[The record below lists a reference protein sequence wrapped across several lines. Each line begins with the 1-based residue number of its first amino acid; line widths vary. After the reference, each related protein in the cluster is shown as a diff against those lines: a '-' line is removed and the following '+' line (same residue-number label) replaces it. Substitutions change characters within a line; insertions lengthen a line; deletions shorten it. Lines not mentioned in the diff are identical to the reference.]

1 MKRSDFPMLGY
12 GVGLRRQHYSHVLE
26 TRPKVDWFEVI
37 SENFMVAGGRA
48 LEVLE
53 GVRANYPIAMHGVSM
68 SIGSTDPLNRSYLRQ
83 LRDLARRFEPAWI
96 SDHLCWTGVG
106 GRNLHDLLPLPYTEE
121 AIRHVVARI
130 REVQDVLERPI
141 LIENVSSYMAFAD
154 STMTEWEFI
163 SAIADE
169 ADCGILLDINNIFV
183 SAFNHRFD
191 ANDYIDAVPAERVVQ
206 YHLAGHS
213 DHGTYLLDT
222 HDHPVRDEVWALYE
236 RAARRFGAVS
246 AMVEWDDNIPE
257 FAELADTA
265 DRARTDFQCRLN
277 LKELESLLYRL
288 ITAPS
293 GVAEGLA
300 AERDLGAGGL
310 DAIVLGDDRLS
321 AEARVDIYA
330 NMYFYRILDALKEDF
345 PATLAVLGD
354 DNFHNLVTGYLL
366 EYPPTEPSISH
377 CGQSSRRLSAR
388 SSDARG
394 RAVYRRPREART
406 RGRRGVSRSRCGGA
420 GA

>member
-1 MKRSDFPMLGY
+1 MLGY
-12 GVGLRRQHYSHVLE
+12 GVGLRRQHYSYVLE
-26 TRPKVDWFEVI
+26 SRPKVDWFEVI

-53 GVRANYPIAMHGVSM
+53 EVRANYPIAMHGVSM
-68 SIGSTDPLNRSYLRQ
+68 SIGSTDPLNLSYLRQ

-121 AIRHVVARI
+121 ALRHVVARI
-130 REVQDVLERPI
+130 RHVQDALARPI

-191 ANDYIDAVPAERVVQ
+191 ASDYIDALPAERVAQ

-213 DHGTYLLDT
+213 DHGTHLLDS
-222 HDHPVRDEVWALYE
+222 HDHPVRDEVWTLYE

-246 AMVEWDDNIPE
+246 AIVEWDDNIPE
-257 FAELADTA
+257 FAELADIA
-265 DRARTDFQCRLN
+265 DRARTIFN
-277 LKELESLLYRL
+277 AASLKR
-288 ITAPS
+288 TAKP
-293 GVAEGLA
+293 A
-300 AERDLGAGGL
+300 
-310 DAIVLGDDRLS
+310 LS
-321 AEARVDIYA
+321 AD
-330 NMYFYRILDALKEDF
+330 
-345 PATLAVLGD
+345 
-354 DNFHNLVTGYLL
+354 H
-366 EYPPTEPSISH
+366 
-377 CGQSSRRLSAR
+377 
-388 SSDARG
+388 
-394 RAVYRRPREART
+394 RA
-406 RGRRGVSRSRCGGA
+406 
-420 GA
+420 

>member
-1 MKRSDFPMLGY
+1 MLGY
-12 GVGLRRQHYSHVLE
+12 GVGLRRQHYNHVLE
-26 TRPKVDWFEVI
+26 TRPTVDWFEVV
-37 SENFMVAGGRA
+37 SENFMVEGGRA

-53 GVRANYPIAMHGVSM
+53 GVRANYPIVMHGVSM
-68 SIGSTDPLNRSYLRQ
+68 SIGSTDPLNRDYLRQ

-96 SDHLCWTGVG
+96 SDHLCWTGVA

-163 SAIADE
+163 SAIANE

-246 AMVEWDDNIPE
+246 AIVEWDDNIPE
-257 FAELADTA
+257 FTELADTA
-265 DRARTDFQCRLN
+265 DRARTIF
-277 LKELESLLYRL
+277 
-288 ITAPS
+288 
-293 GVAEGLA
+293 
-300 AERDLGAGGL
+300 
-310 DAIVLGDDRLS
+310 DADSSKRTGKPALS
-321 AEARVDIYA
+321 VD
-330 NMYFYRILDALKEDF
+330 
-345 PATLAVLGD
+345 
-354 DNFHNLVTGYLL
+354 H
-366 EYPPTEPSISH
+366 
-377 CGQSSRRLSAR
+377 
-388 SSDARG
+388 
-394 RAVYRRPREART
+394 RA
-406 RGRRGVSRSRCGGA
+406 
-420 GA
+420 

>member
-1 MKRSDFPMLGY
+1 MQRADFPMLGY

-26 TRPKVDWFEVI
+26 TRPEVDWFEVV

-53 GVRANYPIAMHGVSM
+53 GVRASYPIAMHGVSM
-68 SIGSTDPLNRSYLRQ
+68 SIGSTDPLNRDYLKQ

-130 REVQDVLERPI
+130 REVQDALERPI

-191 ANDYIDAVPAERVVQ
+191 ANQYIDAVPPERVVQ

-222 HDHPVRDEVWALYE
+222 HDHPVRDEVWALFE
-236 RAARRFGAVS
+236 RAVRRFGAVS
-246 AMVEWDDNIPE
+246 AIVEWDDNIPE
-257 FAELADTA
+257 FAELANTA
-265 DRARTDFQCRLN
+265 DHARDIFNEYSTKTTGKPALPADHRA
-277 LKELESLLYRL
+277 
-288 ITAPS
+288 
-293 GVAEGLA
+293 
-300 AERDLGAGGL
+300 
-310 DAIVLGDDRLS
+310 
-321 AEARVDIYA
+321 
-330 NMYFYRILDALKEDF
+330 
-345 PATLAVLGD
+345 
-354 DNFHNLVTGYLL
+354 
-366 EYPPTEPSISH
+366 
-377 CGQSSRRLSAR
+377 
-388 SSDARG
+388 
-394 RAVYRRPREART
+394 
-406 RGRRGVSRSRCGGA
+406 
-420 GA
+420 